1 MHNAQCKMHLLLT
14 CNNFKLSENV
24 LQSHFLQFVFFNSE
38 TDQEEKVEES
48 ESVKEE
54 GEKATKPPEE
64 TRLEKLMTDLRKK
77 EKESQLPNGK
87 ITLDEAIEQ
96 EINIQVYI
104 SIFLMMKTYPYS
116 VYFNVIF

>member
-1 MHNAQCKMHLLLT
+1 MQCKMHLLLT

-38 TDQEEKVEES
+38 TDQEEIVEEC
-48 ESVKEE
+48 ESVNEE

-64 TRLEKLMTDLRKK
+64 TQLEKLMTDLRKK

-96 EINIQVYI
+96 EINTQVYI

>member
-1 MHNAQCKMHLLLT
+1 MHNAKCKMHLLLS

-116 VYFNVIF
+116 VYFNVTF

>member
-1 MHNAQCKMHLLLT
+1 MT